1 MNARKPAI
9 AATLALLLSLPSC
22 GGGTVTATSS
32 SVSIVLTDAASDEL
46 EMFEVDVE
54 SIVLQK
60 SDGSTA
66 TALDKKVR
74 VDFAQLELLGELIGG
89 VDLGAGTYTG
99 LTMRLDFT
107 SAQVCIVGA
116 TTPATIVDAGGSL
129 ITGDVDLQV
138 SLPASLRPSMTASRN
153 HVVVLDLDLDQA
165 VVVDSGSNQISFSPV
180 VKVSV
185 DPLTPKPIT
194 MSGLLTSVDTSSM
207 LMTIQKR
214 TPGGEDVGTFEI
226 EATASTVF
234 QIDGITLAAGPGLT
248 AMAAMASGTPRIYV
262 QGTTLRSSERKLVAT
277 IVETGLGTP
286 GNGQDWVSGHIVA
299 RDNGAGSD
307 ATLSVLGSSYDDS
320 TGTRQFG
327 RVHTVAVSNTQ
338 TKVVQRG
345 MSSALDTDALNV
357 GQRVQ
362 IFGTLTGTAMDAT
375 SISSIARMLATSM
388 YGEAAATP
396 SGNTLTLNVTRID
409 LRSIGAFNFTVGG
422 VSQAT
427 PTAMDVA
434 VDGVDGIDTITSGMP
449 VRPIGHFAP
458 VSSSSSIDDFD
469 ANSVEKQPA
478 GRLLV
483 AQWSPPSATAFSSIS
498 SNGLDL
504 DVSSA
509 SHAVI
514 SDGFTSTAVSA
525 SPGPAVQ
532 PLLNIGLFII
542 VEDGTLQVFVDF
554 DEFQTALSS
563 RVSSTSPVFRMAAA
577 GPYDTGTQTVRAVAV
592 TVVLR

>member
-1 MNARKPAI
+1 MNARTPTL
-9 AATLALLLSLPSC
+9 AATLALLVSLPSC
-22 GGGTVTATSS
+22 GSGTVTATTS

-74 VDFAQLELLGELIGG
+74 VDFAQLELLGELVGG
-89 VDLGAGTYTG
+89 VDLDAGSYTG

-107 SAQVCIVGA
+107 SARVCIVGQ
-116 TTPATIVDAGGSL
+116 TTPASIVDAGGSADHRGRRSPGCPPSFAAAEHDGVTQPRGGPRPRSRSGRRRGQRQQPGL
-129 ITGDVDLQV
+129 VLTHRHGQRGPADPEAHHDV
-138 SLPASLRPSMTASRN
+138 RP
-153 HVVVLDLDLDQA
+153 
-165 VVVDSGSNQISFSPV
+165 
-180 VKVSV
+180 
-185 DPLTPKPIT
+185 
-194 MSGLLTSVDTSSM
+194 LTSVDTSSM

-226 EATASTVF
+226 EATSSTVF

-248 AMAAMASGTPRIYV
+248 AMAAMASGRPRIYV

-286 GNGQDWVSGHIVA
+286 GNGQDWVYGHIVA

-327 RVHTVAVSNTQ
+327 RVHTVSVSHAQ

-345 MSSALDTDALNV
+345 ASSTLDSDALNV

-375 SISSIARMLATSM
+375 SISSIARMLPTSI
-388 YGEAAATP
+388 YGAAAATP

-409 LRSIGAFNFTVGG
+409 LRAIGAFNFTVGG
-422 VSQAT
+422 VSQAS
-427 PTAMDVA
+427 PTALDVA
-434 VDGVDGIDTITSGMP
+434 VDGVDGVDTITSGMP
-449 VRPIGHFAP
+449 VRRSATSRRSALQVASMTSTRARSPSSRRADCWWPSGHPRA
-458 VSSSSSIDDFD
+458 
-469 ANSVEKQPA
+469 
-478 GRLLV
+478 RR
-483 AQWSPPSATAFSSIS
+483 PSAASAATASTSM
-498 SNGLDL
+498 
-504 DVSSA
+504 SA
-509 SHAVI
+509 RRPTRSF
-514 SDGFTSTAVSA
+514 SDGFTSSTVSA
-525 SPGPAVQ
+525 SPGPVVQ
-532 PLLNIGLFII
+532 PLLNLGLFII
-542 VEDGTLQVFVDF
+542 VESGSLQVFVDF
-554 DEFQTALSS
+554 DEFQTALNS

-577 GPYDTGTQTVRAVAV
+577 GPYDSGTQTVRAVAV